1 MKNSYDLNRLYKETL
16 HKKVSGVC
24 AGIARYFNVQLWL
37 VRLLT
42 VIAFFMFPVP
52 VAMGYFLAAVLLPSR

>member
-1 MKNSYDLNRLYKETL
+1 MNNQYDVNRIYKETL
-16 HKKVSGVC
+16 NKKVSGVC
-24 AGIARYFNVQLWL
+24 AGIARHFGMELWL

-52 VAMGYFLAAVLLPSR
+52 IALAYLVAVVLLPSR